1 MSLHEWVVWLET
13 TAKCIMGTMS
23 IASLIIGIYQKNEIR
38 ALKYLIFSL
47 CWLVMLLIALEVIP

>member
-13 TAKCIMGTMS
+13 TAKCIMGVMS

-47 CWLVMLLIALEVIP
+47 CWLVMLLITLEVIP

>member
-13 TAKCIMGTMS
+13 TAKCTMGTMS